1 MPLPLRAV
9 ALLSSLACPLSLA
22 QAVVEAPRPTPAS
35 PAPELRYDKP
45 FFPGAQHSAAVPT
58 VRQLI
63 GIDPGDR
70 AAFPAEIEKCF
81 RAWAETSDRATLV
94 EHARSYEGRPLFHL
108 VITRPDRQSRLDDIK
123 GAYARLADQR
133 GVSRAD
139 IDRAMRDLPG
149 VAWMGYSIHGDE
161 TSGADAAL
169 ALAYHLVADESAE
182 TRALLDDL
190 VIIIDPMMNPDGRE
204 RFLKMVQQH
213 RGNAPD
219 TDNQSL
225 LHTGYWPRGRGNH
238 YLFDLNR
245 DSIFGV
251 HPETR
256 GRLRAVSEWRPLL
269 FVDAHE
275 MSPLDTFLFAPGR
288 APQNPHFPARRGHWN
303 EKFAQDQ
310 AAAFDGFGWRY
321 YTGEWNE
328 GWYPGYT
335 DSWAALKG
343 AVGILYEQ
351 ARIADTGVLRPEG
364 VTETYKESV
373 HKQYVSSVANLRS
386 LKAHKADLLREFV
399 TERAANIAGDGAFA
413 GKVYAINPGGD
424 EGRRRAFLDLMD
436 VQGIEVHR
444 ATGAFSGT
452 GKDSLGATFEG
463 REFPEGTLL
472 VVAAQPDAPLASAL
486 LELDTPMPSD
496 FLTEE
501 RRELLRK
508 GESRLYDTT
517 AWNIPML
524 YGMEAFEL
532 TGALP
537 AGAERIALEAV
548 RGGVDVRESRVGWAI
563 DGADDRS
570 VIAAAQLMERGVR
583 VRLLD
588 KATDLNGRALARG
601 TIFALWADNRANAGL
616 VDAIDEVARVLGINA
631 VALDTGRGVGD
642 APDLGG
648 GHLLLLERPRVAL
661 VGRANT
667 DPTDYGA
674 VWHAIDH
681 RLGMR
686 AAYLD
691 ADTLSWADLRRYNTL
706 VFPNGSGRVLR
717 ANAET
722 LRAWVEAGG
731 TLIAIGNSAA
741 AASDAKVNL
750 ASSRTLTDAI
760 EKLDEYALD
769 IVREHEGLFAQ
780 ATAEGVYT
788 HALAPAVKAPWEKVE
803 ALPSTD
809 ELKRR
814 AEWNALFAPQGAIVA
829 ARIDDRHWLTVGVE
843 GKLPVLVGSGAP
855 LLAKRPTEAPVRLGV
870 YVEAPTPVEP
880 AAAPDAAGETDEKK
894 KDEKKKEEPKL
905 ARFGFA
911 PAPEGHE
918 PRLRM
923 SGLLWPEAAHSLM
936 NSAYVTRDRVGD
948 GQVICFA
955 SPPAFR
961 GATLGTARLLHNA
974 IVYGPGA
981 GASHPIRP

>member
-1 MPLPLRAV
+1 MPVPRRAA
-9 ALLSSLACPLSLA
+9 ALLVLAALGSSALA
-22 QAVVEAPRPTPAS
+22 QEVPTPTPPS
-35 PAPELRYDKP
+35 PAPELRYDAP
-45 FFPGAQHSAAVPT
+45 FFPGARHSASIPT

-63 GIDPGDR
+63 GIDAGDR
-70 AAFPAEIEKCF
+70 AALPSEIEKCF
-81 RAWAETSDRATLV
+81 RAWADVSDRATLV
-94 EHARSYEGRPLFHL
+94 EHARSHEGRPLFHL
-108 VITRPDRQSRLDDIK
+108 IVTRPDRQSRLNDIK
-123 GAYARLADQR
+123 AAYAKLADQR
-133 GVSRAD
+133 GVSQAE

-169 ALAYHLVADESAE
+169 ALAYHLVADESPE

-219 TDNQSL
+219 TNDQSL

-275 MSPLDTFLFAPGR
+275 MWPLDTFLFSPGR
-288 APQNPHFPARRGHWN
+288 SPQNPHFPARRSHWN
-303 EKFAQDQ
+303 ERFAQDQ
-310 AAAFDGFGWRY
+310 AEAFDAFGWRY

-335 DSWAALKG
+335 DAWAALRG
-343 AVGILYEQ
+343 SLAILYEQ

-364 VTETYKESV
+364 ATETYKESV

-386 LKAHKADLLREFV
+386 LRVNKAEMLREFV
-399 TERAANIAGDGAFA
+399 AERRANIAGDGAFA
-413 GKVYAINPGGD
+413 NRVFAVAAGAD
-424 EGRRRAFLDLMD
+424 EGRRRAFLDLMEL
-436 VQGIEVHR
+436 QGVEVHR
-444 ATGAFSGT
+444 ATRAFRAS
-452 GKDSLGATFEG
+452 GKDSLGASFEG

-472 VVAAQPDAPLASAL
+472 VLNAQPEAPLASAL
-486 LELDTPMPSD
+486 FELDTPMPD
-496 FLTEE
+496 EFLTEE

-524 YGMEAFEL
+524 YGMDAFEL

-537 AGAERIALEAV
+537 AGAERVALDPS
-548 RGGVDVRESRVGWAI
+548 RGGVSERDSRVGWAI

-570 VIAAAQLMERGVR
+570 VIAAAHLMERGVR

-588 KATDLNGRALARG
+588 KATTLGGTGFARG
-601 TIFALWADNRANAGL
+601 TVFALHADNRANAGL
-616 VDAIDEVARVLGINA
+616 VDSLDEVGRVLGMTITA
-631 VALDTGRGVGD
+631 IDAGMGPGD
-642 APDLGG
+642 SPDLGG
-648 GHLLLLERPRVAL
+648 GHLILLERPRVAL
-661 VGRANT
+661 IGRADA
-667 DPTDYGA
+667 DPTDYGSI
-674 VWHAIDH
+674 WHTIDH

-686 AAYLD
+686 AAYLN
-691 ADTLSWADLRRYNTL
+691 ADWFTMHDLRRYNTL
-706 VFPNGSGRVLR
+706 IFPSGAGRTLR

-722 LRAWVEAGG
+722 IRAWVEAGG
-731 TLIAIGNSAA
+731 TLIAIGSSAA
-741 AASDAKVNL
+741 VAASEGLNL
-750 ASSRTLTDAI
+750 ASARTLQAAVPT
-760 EKLDEYALD
+760 LDEYALD
-769 IVREHEGLFAQ
+769 IVREHEGLFA
-780 ATAEGVYT
+780 TAEAGRVYT
-788 HALAPAVKAPWEKVE
+788 HAMTPVVAAPWEKVE
-803 ALPSTD
+803 SLPSQD

-814 AEWNALFAPQGAIVA
+814 VAWNELFAPQGAIVA
-829 ARIDDRHWLTVGVE
+829 ARTDDRHWLTVGVE
-843 GKLPVLVGSGAP
+843 GTLPVLVGGSSP
-855 LLAKRPTEAPVRLGV
+855 ILAKRPTEAPVRLGV
-870 YVEAPTPVEP
+870 FVESPERE
-880 AAAPDAAGETDEKK
+880 AGSANASATEGGEEKAEEKK
-894 KDEKKKEEPKL
+894 IP
-905 ARFGFA
+905 RYGFA
-911 PAPEGHE
+911 PAPLGHE

-936 NSAYVTRDRVGD
+936 NSAYLTRDRVGS

-955 SPPAFR
+955 GQPTFR

-974 IVYGPGA
+974 IVFGPGA

>member
-9 ALLSSLACPLSLA
+9 ALLASLACPLSLA
-22 QAVVEAPRPTPAS
+22 QPVVEAPTPTPPS

-45 FFPGAQHSAAVPT
+45 FFPGARHDASVPT

-63 GIDPGDR
+63 GIDAGDR
-70 AAFPAEIEKCF
+70 AATPAEIEKCF
-81 RAWAETSDRATLV
+81 RAWADTSDRATLV

-108 VITRPDRQSRLDDIK
+108 IVTRPGRQARLGDIK
-123 GAYARLADQR
+123 AAYAKLSDQR

-169 ALAYHLVADESAE
+169 ALAYHLVADQSDE
-182 TRALLDDL
+182 TRSMLDDL

-204 RFLKMVQQH
+204 RFLKMIQQH

-275 MSPLDTFLFAPGR
+275 MWPLDTFLFAPGR

-303 EKFAQDQ
+303 EKFAADQ
-310 AAAFDGFGWRY
+310 ADAFDGFGWRY

-335 DSWAALKG
+335 DAWAALKG

-364 VTETYKESV
+364 ATETYKESV
-373 HKQYVSSVANLRS
+373 HKQYVSSIANLRS
-386 LKAHKADLLREFV
+386 LRTHKADLLREFV
-399 TERAANIAGDGAFA
+399 AERAANIARDGAF
-413 GKVYAINPGGD
+413 GNRVYAINPGSD
-424 EGRRRAFLDLMD
+424 EGRRRAFLDLMEL
-436 VQGIEVHR
+436 QGVEVHE
-444 ATGAFSGT
+444 ATRGFSAT
-452 GKDSLGATFEG
+452 GKDALGRAFDG
-463 REFPEGTLL
+463 RAFPEGTLL
-472 VVAAQPDAPLASAL
+472 IAAAQPDAPLASAL
-486 LELDTPMPSD
+486 LELDTPMPGE

-532 TGALP
+532 TGSLP
-537 AGAERIALEAV
+537 AGAERVRLEPV

-570 VIAAAQLMERGVR
+570 VVAAAQLMERGVR

-588 KATDLNGRALARG
+588 KATDLDGRPLARG
-601 TIFALWADNRANAGL
+601 TIFVLWADNRANTGL
-616 VDAIDEVARVLGINA
+616 VDSLDEVARVLGVAA
-631 VALDTGRGVGD
+631 VSLDTGRGVGD

-674 VWHAIDH
+674 IWHTIDH

-691 ADTLSWADLRRYNTL
+691 ADTLSSADLRRYNTL

-741 AASDAKVNL
+741 AASSAGLNL
-750 ASSRTLTDAI
+750 SSARTLGDAI

-769 IVREHEGLFAQ
+769 IVREHEGLLAQ
-780 ATAEGVYT
+780 ATAEDVYSHT
-788 HALAPAVKAPWEKVE
+788 LAPAVRAPWEKVE

-829 ARIDDRHWLTVGVE
+829 ARTDDRHWLTVGVE
-843 GKLPVLVGSGAP
+843 GTLPVLVGGESP

-870 YVEAPTPVEP
+870 YIEKAETSE
-880 AAAPDAAGETDEKK
+880 AAPATAKPGAEEEGKK
-894 KDEKKKEEPKL
+894 QEEPKL

-911 PAPEGHE
+911 PAPEGYE

-936 NSAYVTRDRVGD
+936 NSAYLTRDRVGS